1 MKKSPMSIPE
11 MKKTEKI
18 YNVKNLISGEVF
30 TTSTV
35 YEKTIDGVH
44 FIGVWKDSDPH
55 RRINWMR
62 KDSLT
67 KVK

>member
-1 MKKSPMSIPE
+1 

-35 YEKTIDGVH
+35 YEKTIDGIQ

>member
-1 MKKSPMSIPE
+1 

-35 YEKTIDGVH
+35 YEKNIDGIQ